1 MTDQSKLEK
10 LFRQHY
16 RQMYRLATML
26 LHDDAES
33 KDVVHD
39 IFAHLLN
46 DSKELKEETAEHY
59 LLTCVR
65 NRCLNVIR
73 SRQIQERVE
82 HLYLLDLD
90 TTITPTEL
98 PFVWVSVKPPSISIC
113 AVRLINYV
121 HILITNERMNKTDL
135 LLQMMEQPQH
145 YTAEEWQEILADEEC
160 RELYTL
166 MSKTQSAI
174 DATRA
179 DQEVTDDMIDAEWQR
194 LSDEKQE
201 VRNEKFSLLKFA
213 AMFVGI
219 LMLSGIAFAAIHFA
233 SHYNAPEEQDTEVV
247 KNSQSSNSC
256 PQLAEPDTIA
266 TRQPKLYDNVPLGEI
281 FEELSACYHVKV
293 VYQNED
299 APRLRLFYQWKPEYT
314 LEKVVEM
321 LNNFEWIQIQTE
333 NDTLFIRTTAIP
345 AKDC

>member
-1 MTDQSKLEK
+1 
-10 LFRQHY
+10 
-16 RQMYRLATML
+16 
-26 LHDDAES
+26 
-33 KDVVHD
+33 
-39 IFAHLLN
+39 
-46 DSKELKEETAEHY
+46 
-59 LLTCVR
+59 
-65 NRCLNVIR
+65 
-73 SRQIQERVE
+73 
-82 HLYLLDLD
+82 
-90 TTITPTEL
+90 
-98 PFVWVSVKPPSISIC
+98 
-113 AVRLINYV
+113 
-121 HILITNERMNKTDL
+121 MNKTDL

-160 RELYTL
+160 RELYAL

-174 DATRA
+174 YATRA

-201 VRNEKFSLLKFA
+201 VRNEKYSLLKFA

-219 LMLSGIAFAAIHFA
+219 LMLSGIAFAAIHMLSGIAFAAIHIA
-233 SHYNAPEEQDTEVV
+233 SHYNAPKEQETKVI
-247 KNSQSSNSC
+247 KNSQPSFSS

-266 TRQPKLYDNVPLGEI
+266 APQPKLYDNVPLGEI
-281 FEELSACYHVKV
+281 FEELSGYYNVKV
-293 VYQNED
+293 VFQNED

-321 LNNFEWIQIQTE
+321 LNNFEWIQIRTE

>member
-1 MTDQSKLEK
+1 
-10 LFRQHY
+10 
-16 RQMYRLATML
+16 
-26 LHDDAES
+26 
-33 KDVVHD
+33 
-39 IFAHLLN
+39 
-46 DSKELKEETAEHY
+46 
-59 LLTCVR
+59 
-65 NRCLNVIR
+65 
-73 SRQIQERVE
+73 
-82 HLYLLDLD
+82 
-90 TTITPTEL
+90 
-98 PFVWVSVKPPSISIC
+98 
-113 AVRLINYV
+113 
-121 HILITNERMNKTDL
+121 MNKTEL

-166 MSKTQSAI
+166 LSKTQSAI
-174 DATRA
+174 DAARA

-201 VRNEKFSLLKFA
+201 VRNEKLSLLKFA

-219 LMLSGIAFAAIHFA
+219 LMLSGIAYAAIHIV
-233 SHYNAPEEQDTEVV
+233 SHNNGPKAQDEVIT
-247 KNSQSSNSC
+247 NSQSSTS
-256 PQLAEPDTIA
+256 QSQIVKSDTIA
-266 TRQPKLYDNVPLGEI
+266 APEPKLYDNVPLGEI
-281 FEELSACYHVKV
+281 FEELSDYYNVKV

>member
-1 MTDQSKLEK
+1 
-10 LFRQHY
+10 
-16 RQMYRLATML
+16 
-26 LHDDAES
+26 
-33 KDVVHD
+33 
-39 IFAHLLN
+39 
-46 DSKELKEETAEHY
+46 
-59 LLTCVR
+59 
-65 NRCLNVIR
+65 
-73 SRQIQERVE
+73 
-82 HLYLLDLD
+82 
-90 TTITPTEL
+90 
-98 PFVWVSVKPPSISIC
+98 
-113 AVRLINYV
+113 
-121 HILITNERMNKTDL
+121 MNKTDL
-135 LLQMMEQPQH
+135 LLQMMEQPQR
-145 YTAEEWQEILADEEC
+145 YTEEEWQEILADEEC

-174 DATRA
+174 YATRA

-219 LMLSGIAFAAIHFA
+219 LTLSGIAFAAIHIA
-233 SHYNAPEEQDTEVV
+233 SHYNASEQETKVI
-247 KNSQSSNSC
+247 K
-256 PQLAEPDTIA
+256 
-266 TRQPKLYDNVPLGEI
+266 YDNVPLGEI
-281 FEELSACYHVKV
+281 FEELSAYYNVKV

-321 LNNFEWIQIQTE
+321 LNNFEWIQIKTE

>member
-1 MTDQSKLEK
+1 
-10 LFRQHY
+10 
-16 RQMYRLATML
+16 
-26 LHDDAES
+26 
-33 KDVVHD
+33 
-39 IFAHLLN
+39 
-46 DSKELKEETAEHY
+46 
-59 LLTCVR
+59 
-65 NRCLNVIR
+65 
-73 SRQIQERVE
+73 
-82 HLYLLDLD
+82 
-90 TTITPTEL
+90 
-98 PFVWVSVKPPSISIC
+98 
-113 AVRLINYV
+113 
-121 HILITNERMNKTDL
+121 MNKTDL

-166 MSKTQSAI
+166 MSKTQSAM

-194 LSDEKQE
+194 LSDEKRKATGRRVSGNE
-201 VRNEKFSLLKFA
+201 VRSEKYSLFKFA

-219 LMLSGIAFAAIHFA
+219 LMLSGIAFAAIHIA
-233 SHYNAPEEQDTEVV
+233 SHYNAPKEQETKVI
-247 KNSQSSNSC
+247 KNSQPSTSS
-256 PQLAEPDTIA
+256 PQLAEPDTIVA
-266 TRQPKLYDNVPLGEI
+266 PQPKLYDNVPLGEI
-281 FEELSACYHVKV
+281 FEELSGYYNVKV

-299 APRLRLFYQWKPEYT
+299 APRLRLFYQWKPEYK

>member
-1 MTDQSKLEK
+1 
-10 LFRQHY
+10 
-16 RQMYRLATML
+16 
-26 LHDDAES
+26 
-33 KDVVHD
+33 
-39 IFAHLLN
+39 
-46 DSKELKEETAEHY
+46 
-59 LLTCVR
+59 
-65 NRCLNVIR
+65 
-73 SRQIQERVE
+73 
-82 HLYLLDLD
+82 
-90 TTITPTEL
+90 
-98 PFVWVSVKPPSISIC
+98 
-113 AVRLINYV
+113 
-121 HILITNERMNKTDL
+121 MNKTEL

-174 DATRA
+174 DAARA
-179 DQEVTDDMIDAEWQR
+179 DKEVTDDMIDAEWQR
-194 LSDEKQE
+194 LSHEKHE
-201 VRNEKFSLLKFA
+201 GKYEKYSLLKFA
-213 AMFVGI
+213 AMFVGV
-219 LMLSGIAFAAIHFA
+219 LMLSGIAFAAIHIA
-233 SHYNAPEEQDTEVV
+233 SYYNAPEEQDTEVV

-266 TRQPKLYDNVPLGEI
+266 TPQPKLYDNVPLGEI

>member
-1 MTDQSKLEK
+1 
-10 LFRQHY
+10 
-16 RQMYRLATML
+16 
-26 LHDDAES
+26 
-33 KDVVHD
+33 
-39 IFAHLLN
+39 
-46 DSKELKEETAEHY
+46 
-59 LLTCVR
+59 
-65 NRCLNVIR
+65 
-73 SRQIQERVE
+73 
-82 HLYLLDLD
+82 
-90 TTITPTEL
+90 
-98 PFVWVSVKPPSISIC
+98 
-113 AVRLINYV
+113 
-121 HILITNERMNKTDL
+121 MNKTDL

-145 YTAEEWQEILADEEC
+145 YTEEEWQEILADEEC

-174 DATRA
+174 DAARV
-179 DQEVTDDMIDAEWQR
+179 DQEVTDDMVDAEWQR

-201 VRNEKFSLLKFA
+201 VRNEKYSLLKFV

-219 LMLSGIAFAAIHFA
+219 LMLSGIAYAAIHIA
-233 SHYNAPEEQDTEVV
+233 SHYNASEQETKVI

-266 TRQPKLYDNVPLGEI
+266 TPQPKLYDNVPLGEI

-321 LNNFEWIQIQTE
+321 LNNFEWIQIKTE

>member
-1 MTDQSKLEK
+1 
-10 LFRQHY
+10 
-16 RQMYRLATML
+16 
-26 LHDDAES
+26 
-33 KDVVHD
+33 
-39 IFAHLLN
+39 
-46 DSKELKEETAEHY
+46 
-59 LLTCVR
+59 
-65 NRCLNVIR
+65 
-73 SRQIQERVE
+73 
-82 HLYLLDLD
+82 
-90 TTITPTEL
+90 
-98 PFVWVSVKPPSISIC
+98 
-113 AVRLINYV
+113 
-121 HILITNERMNKTDL
+121 MNKTDL
-135 LLQMMEQPQH
+135 LLQMMEHPQH
-145 YTAEEWQEILADEEC
+145 YTEEEWQEILADEEC

-174 DATRA
+174 DADRA

-201 VRNEKFSLLKFA
+201 VRSEKYSLLKFA

-219 LMLSGIAFAAIHFA
+219 LMLSGIAFAAIHIA
-233 SHYNAPEEQDTEVV
+233 SHYNASEQETKVI

-266 TRQPKLYDNVPLGEI
+266 TPQPKLYDNVPLGEI

-314 LEKVVEM
+314 LEKVVEK

>member
-1 MTDQSKLEK
+1 
-10 LFRQHY
+10 
-16 RQMYRLATML
+16 MY
-26 LHDDAES
+26 
-33 KDVVHD
+33 
-39 IFAHLLN
+39 
-46 DSKELKEETAEHY
+46 
-59 LLTCVR
+59 
-65 NRCLNVIR
+65 
-73 SRQIQERVE
+73 
-82 HLYLLDLD
+82 
-90 TTITPTEL
+90 
-98 PFVWVSVKPPSISIC
+98 
-113 AVRLINYV
+113 
-121 HILITNERMNKTDL
+121 KTDL

-160 RELYTL
+160 REIYTL
-166 MSKTQSAI
+166 LSKTQSAI
-174 DATRA
+174 DAATRA

-201 VRNEKFSLLKFA
+201 VRSEKYSLLKFA

-219 LMLSGIAFAAIHFA
+219 LMLSGIAFAAIHIA
-233 SHYNAPEEQDTEVV
+233 SHYNASEQETKVI
-247 KNSQSSNSC
+247 KNSQSSNSS

-266 TRQPKLYDNVPLGEI
+266 TPQPKLYDNVPLGEI
-281 FEELSACYHVKV
+281 FEELSGYYNVKV

-321 LNNFEWIQIQTE
+321 IQTE

>member
-1 MTDQSKLEK
+1 
-10 LFRQHY
+10 
-16 RQMYRLATML
+16 
-26 LHDDAES
+26 
-33 KDVVHD
+33 
-39 IFAHLLN
+39 
-46 DSKELKEETAEHY
+46 
-59 LLTCVR
+59 
-65 NRCLNVIR
+65 
-73 SRQIQERVE
+73 
-82 HLYLLDLD
+82 
-90 TTITPTEL
+90 
-98 PFVWVSVKPPSISIC
+98 
-113 AVRLINYV
+113 
-121 HILITNERMNKTDL
+121 MNKTDL

-174 DATRA
+174 DAARV
-179 DQEVTDDMIDAEWQR
+179 DKEVTDEMIDAEWQR
-194 LSDEKQE
+194 LSHEKRKATGRRVSGNE
-201 VRNEKFSLLKFA
+201 VRSEKYSFLKFA

-219 LMLSGIAFAAIHFA
+219 IMLSGIAYAAIHIA
-233 SHYNAPEEQDTEVV
+233 SHYNASKEQDTKVI
-247 KNSQSSNSC
+247 KYSQPSASS

-266 TRQPKLYDNVPLGEI
+266 ALQPKLYDNVPLGEI
-281 FEELSACYHVKV
+281 FEELSGYYNVKV

>member
-1 MTDQSKLEK
+1 
-10 LFRQHY
+10 
-16 RQMYRLATML
+16 
-26 LHDDAES
+26 
-33 KDVVHD
+33 
-39 IFAHLLN
+39 
-46 DSKELKEETAEHY
+46 
-59 LLTCVR
+59 
-65 NRCLNVIR
+65 
-73 SRQIQERVE
+73 
-82 HLYLLDLD
+82 
-90 TTITPTEL
+90 
-98 PFVWVSVKPPSISIC
+98 
-113 AVRLINYV
+113 
-121 HILITNERMNKTDL
+121 MNKTDL

-174 DATRA
+174 DAARV

-201 VRNEKFSLLKFA
+201 VRNEKYSLLQFA

-219 LMLSGIAFAAIHFA
+219 LMLSGIAFAAIQIV
-233 SHYNAPEEQDTEVV
+233 SHYNEPKEQDTRVV
-247 KNSQSSNSC
+247 NNSQPSISS
-256 PQLAEPDTIA
+256 PQIAESDTIVEA
-266 TRQPKLYDNVPLGEI
+266 QPRLYDNVPLGDI
-281 FEELSACYHVKV
+281 FDELSDYYHVKV

-321 LNNFEWIQIQTE
+321 LNNFEWIQIQPE